1 MGSSPGLVK
10 LHRKSEIPLVISH
23 FQIICYSG
31 FRIVE
36 KYAMLVGGAD
46 THRLNLSSMIMLK
59 DNHVVAAGSIT
70 AAVEKAKR

>member
-1 MGSSPGLVK
+1 
-10 LHRKSEIPLVISH
+10 
-23 FQIICYSG
+23 
-31 FRIVE
+31 
-36 KYAMLVGGAD
+36 MLVGGAD